1 MGNPMTKEEREH
13 YLADRHVGMLSVE
26 RIGKAPLVAPI
37 WYGYEAGGELWVMTP
52 RRSAKHKLLE
62 RENRF
67 SLCVQTESWPCRYV
81 SVSGAVTSIEP
92 RDETTVRSLVERY
105 LPTSK
110 VERFLEVIAD
120 VDYLIIRM
128 RPEQW
133 ATSDVSKDD
142 YLA

>member
-1 MGNPMTKEEREH
+1 
-13 YLADRHVGMLSVE
+13 ML
-26 RIGKAPLVAPI
+26 RDI
-37 WYGYEAGGELWVMTP
+37 AGP
-52 RRSAKHKLLE
+52 
-62 RENRF
+62 
-67 SLCVQTESWPCRYV
+67 
-81 SVSGAVTSIEP
+81 VTSIEP

-105 LPTSK
+105 IPTSK
-110 VERFLEVIAD
+110 VERFVEVIAD

>member
-1 MGNPMTKEEREH
+1 MANSMNHEEREY
-13 YLADRHVGMLSVE
+13 YLADRHVGVLSVA
-26 RIGKAPLVAPI
+26 RIGKAPLVLPI
-37 WYGYEAGGELWVMTP
+37 WYDYEPGGELWVMTP
-52 RRSAKHKLLE
+52 RDSAKHKLLE

-67 SLCVQTESWPCRYV
+67 SLCVQTDSWPYRYV
-81 SVSGAVTSIEP
+81 SVSGPVTSIEP

-105 LPTSK
+105 IPTSK

>member
-1 MGNPMTKEEREH
+1 M
-13 YLADRHVGMLSVE
+13 
-26 RIGKAPLVAPI
+26 
-37 WYGYEAGGELWVMTP
+37 
-52 RRSAKHKLLE
+52 
-62 RENRF
+62 
-67 SLCVQTESWPCRYV
+67 
-81 SVSGAVTSIEP
+81 SGPVTSIEP

-105 LPTSK
+105 IPTSK
-110 VERFLEVIAD
+110 VERFVEVIAD